1 MAEITQTDIDAL
13 TLDAQ
18 LACPSGKRAELDADI
33 KAKVHMPLAAQARFL
48 EGAIRIFESADL
60 EKYQPAKSK
69 TTNSDGSRK
78 RPEKSN
84 PWSKEG
90 WSVTGQGKLILSL
103 GEEKAAAIAQAAGC
117 KIGSTKFNPD
127 YV

>member
-1 MAEITQTDIDAL
+1 MADITQTDIDAL
-13 TLDAQ
+13 VLDAQ

-33 KAKVHMPLAAQARFL
+33 KSKAHIPLTAQARFL
-48 EGAIRIFESADL
+48 ERVINIFESAET
-60 EKYQPAKSK
+60 EKYQSAKSK

-90 WSVTGQGKLILSL
+90 WHLGNQGKLVLSL
-103 GEEKAAAIAQAAGC
+103 GEEKAAAIAAAAGC